1 MKHIVK
7 NKAVVCMF
15 FFVLLLVGCNSMVS
29 GNQEL
34 ISAEQVMNERPD
46 SALFILRSIDTL
58 SLKTPVD
65 KALYSL
71 LCVQAQDKNYIDTQ
85 DVSQVQC
92 AVDFYNNSN
101 DDYHKMLSYYYLAR
115 IQENAKEYSKAIMN
129 LFEAEESAKKI
140 NDYFYLGLICRSF
153 SDIYNSTYNSVES
166 LNYAQRAYEYFQL
179 SGYSNYADW
188 GLWDVGKAF
197 HNGADYNSSIEIAQK
212 VVNIA
217 SVKQDTLL
225 LSEGLRLLATSCV
238 AKKDYILA
246 QRYCNRIRELG
257 KEFLT
262 LDDYRNMGASYFGTG
277 DIDSAKFYMDM
288 LLPIDTTQKWLSYQW
303 NKHTGNYKEAL
314 NALECENANNNKI
327 LHDVINQNVT
337 EAVSNYRNYEILA
350 REKDLMHA
358 KRTKNICIIVFATIA
373 LLISIIMTQR
383 SRSQKKEI
391 ENNMLLASNL
401 RNMLQV
407 KEREVREIQDEMNN
421 TMEHLKAE
429 NEAMQNAI
437 NNLFEQRFATIDR
450 LSSAYYEC
458 QGTVNE
464 KHKIYTDV
472 MELVSGLGSD
482 RRTLKEL
489 ESFVNT
495 YRDNLMSHFRE
506 SFPEMKESDY
516 ILYLYS
522 VAGFSARAISIFIN
536 EKLEVVYNRKS
547 RLKQKINHSTSAER
561 DEFILYMQ

>member
-7 NKAVVCMF
+7 NIAFVSIF
-15 FFVLLLVGCNSMVS
+15 FFIFLLVECNSMVS
-29 GNQEL
+29 RNQEL
-34 ISAEQVMNERPD
+34 ISAEQLMSERPD
-46 SALFILRSIDTL
+46 SALVILQTIDTL
-58 SLKTPVD
+58 SLKTSAD

-71 LCVQAQDKNYIDTQ
+71 LYVQAEDKNYIDSK
-85 DVSQVQC
+85 DVSMIKT
-92 AVDFYNNSN
+92 AVNFYKDSK
-101 DDYHKMLSYYYLAR
+101 DEHHKMLSYYYLAR
-115 IQENAKEYSKAIMN
+115 IQENAKEYSKAIIN
-129 LFEAEESAKKI
+129 LLEAEEAAKKI

-153 SDIYNSTYNSVES
+153 SDIYNSAYNSVES
-166 LNYAQRAYEYFQL
+166 LNYAQKAYEYFQL
-179 SGYSNYADW
+179 SGYTNYADW

-197 HNGADYNSSIEIAQK
+197 HNSADYNSSIEVAQK
-212 VVNIA
+212 VINIA
-217 SVKQDTLL
+217 SVKQDTIL
-225 LSEGLRLLATSCV
+225 LSDGLRLLATSCV

-246 QRYCNRIRELG
+246 QRYYNRIRELG

-262 LDDYRNMGASYFGTG
+262 LDDYRNIGASYFGTG
-277 DIDSAKFYMDM
+277 DIDSAKFYKDM
-288 LLPIDTTQKWLSYQW
+288 LMPIDTTQKWLSYQW
-303 NKHTGNYKEAL
+303 NKHIGNYKEAL

-327 LHDVINQNVT
+327 LHEVINQNVT

-350 REKDLMHA
+350 REKDLIHT
-358 KRTKNICIIVFATIA
+358 KRTKNTYIIVFATIA
-373 LLISIIMTQR
+373 LLITIIMTQR

-401 RNMLQV
+401 RNMLQI
-407 KEREVREIQDEMNN
+407 KEREAREIQDAMNN
-421 TMEHLKAE
+421 TMEHHKAE
-429 NEAMQNAI
+429 NEAMQDAI
-437 NNLFEQRFATIDR
+437 NNLFEQRFTTIDR
-450 LSSAYYEC
+450 LSSAYYEY

-482 RRTLKEL
+482 QKTLKEL

-506 SFPEMKESDY
+506 TFPEIKESDY

-547 RLKQKINHSTSAER
+547 RLKQKINRSTSAEK
-561 DEFILYMQ
+561 DKFILYMY